1 MTTETMTAAEA
12 QPRGVLAFLR
22 AGRGSASPPGALQR
36 GKGKGR
42 LSGHRPMALVVML
55 VMALGGLLGLAPMAA
70 SAAADEVMSFT
81 FYRVASSTT
90 ALFSTV
96 QDPANDGTFPADW
109 QAVMTDAGS
118 AGSLLGY
125 ADPNFS
131 DVQGWLAAKLSGSS
145 DAIGYDTLK
154 IKDADGNT
162 VAGGQQG
169 MLTYAYFG
177 AALKGMG
184 LDGTSTGLSLG
195 FMNFLMGGVVMILY
209 VLSGAVDFLFFAVM
223 SVLKLLN
230 PFKLF
235 YLGVAAISPEFAEG
249 MVGGDPGQG
258 ALSPFFSGLASWIGG
273 WYQALNGLAW
283 TVMVPLFIAI
293 FVVGLLLFK
302 KMNRGGALKKIL
314 IRIGFLGLGLPLVGM
329 MYTGMVNSMADA
341 TESGNSGSTRVVM
354 STYVDFEGWAMQSR
368 LAVPDGAV
376 IAWSARDNQPSGT
389 AQSNVRNT
397 ALAINNQTHL
407 LGLAP
412 IISSGATDAS
422 WSNQAFEGGE
432 DERKTTASKYFTV
445 MDVLVRYMNNSQV
458 SAASFETAAKGQLST
473 SSFYQDN
480 RETVKSWFEDMT
492 KDAKK
497 ANPVGNPLVAVPF
510 DTGLIGTMEGGNRVF
525 SSNTS
530 GCSFS
535 GTTITYDGSPRAC
548 NLAPLAMYN
557 YLNTDF
563 GSTSMTMYSS
573 SNVMSEAT
581 RSIHNSVNQVGT
593 GTMSL
598 LYWFNAVVLLGSF
611 VLIGFG
617 YAFAIL
623 FTNIRRSFQ
632 IMTAVPFATLG
643 AIAAIAKVL
652 VYSIALILE
661 VIVTIFLYK
670 IVQEFLVSLPQ
681 IIEMPFAAALNNG
694 GTGDFAGFIA
704 FLTSGWAFGLV
715 VTLLSI
721 IGVTV
726 FTVMALRAR
735 KALVKAME
743 EAVTKIVEKF
753 TETSIGTPG
762 GGGKMAPALAGGLA
776 AGAGAA
782 AASRMMGGGNAKG
795 PKGGALPGTSG
806 GGPEAVSVGGVPGA
820 PGGGG
825 DDAGGG
831 AGGLGALTGGGGSES
846 TVDGDIGVGDGTLG
860 IEGGSN
866 GDPGTQAAIG
876 AGTDGAGAEI
886 AAGRQV
892 EANGLTEVDAPGHAS
907 GAAAGEGAAE
917 PGVAGGTSNSK
928 GAQADA
934 GDVMADSLD
943 KSAEGYKAADKQ
955 RLGAGK
961 DGAEAVGHGAIAV
974 GRGFAGDAAGAAESG
989 GRAVEKGGSAAAA
1002 GERAKQTEQDA
1013 GRSSLDKPSQKHAQR
1028 AQKAEQ
1034 VSVAGGAVANT
1045 AGMANG
1051 GATSKAG
1058 SAGKQAAG
1066 QAGKNATQQAGQQAA
1081 KQAPKQAATQS
1092 PVRGG
1097 NQGGQQRPAPQ
1108 QQPRQQAQP
1117 QRPASRQAAPVQ
1129 PRQQAPAPAPRP
1141 AQQRPAAQPRSAAPR
1156 PANVVSNNVD
1166 RRTSVT
1172 NKAAKKPTVKKVIKP
1187 IKPGAPGKGDK
1198 GGKRK

>member
-22 AGRGSASPPGALQR
+22 VGRGSASPPGALQR
-36 GKGKGR
+36 GKGKGW
-42 LSGHRPMALVVML
+42 LSGHRLMALVVML
-55 VMALGGLLGLAPMAA
+55 AMVLGGVLGLGATAA
-70 SAAADEVMSFT
+70 RAAAEDKEVMSFT

-96 QDPANDGTFPADW
+96 QDPANDGTFPSDW

-223 SVLKLLN
+223 AVLKLLN

-235 YLGVAAISPEFAEG
+235 YVGVAAISPEFASG
-249 MVGGDPGQG
+249 MVGGDSSQG

-273 WYQALNGLAW
+273 WYKALNGLAW

-314 IRIGFLGLGLPLVGM
+314 IRIAFLGLGLPLVGM

-354 STYVDFEGWAMQSR
+354 STYVDFEGWAMESR

-376 IAWSARDNQPSGT
+376 IAWSAHDNQPSGT

-397 ALAINNQTHL
+397 ALAINNRTHN

-432 DERKTTASKYFTV
+432 DERKTTASKYLTG

-473 SSFYQDN
+473 SSFYRDN

-497 ANPVGNPLVAVPF
+497 ANPVGNPLVAVSSGN
-510 DTGLIGTMEGGNRVF
+510 GLIGTMEGGNRVF

-530 GCSFS
+530 GCSVT
-535 GTTITYDGSPRAC
+535 GTTITYDGKPRAC

-652 VYSIALILE
+652 VYAIALVLE

-782 AASRMMGGGNAKG
+782 AASRMMGGGNRAKG
-795 PKGGALPGTSG
+795 PQAGALPGTSG
-806 GGPEAVSVGGVPGA
+806 GGPEAVSVGGTPGA

-876 AGTDGAGAEI
+876 AGTDGAGAET

-892 EANGLTEVDAPGHAS
+892 EANGLTEVDTPGHAS
-907 GAAAGEGAAE
+907 GVAAGEGAAE
-917 PGVAGGTSNSK
+917 PGVAGGTSDSK

-943 KSAEGYKAADKQ
+943 KSAQGYADADKQ
-955 RLGAGK
+955 KLGAGK
-961 DGAEAVGHGAIAV
+961 EGVEATGHAAAAV

-989 GRAVEKGGSAAAA
+989 GRAVEHGGRAAAA
-1002 GERAKQTEQDA
+1002 GERSKQAEQDA
-1013 GRSSLDKPSQKHAQR
+1013 GRSSLDKPNQKHAQR

-1034 VSVAGGAVANT
+1034 VSAAGAGVANV

-1058 SAGKQAAG
+1058 AAG
-1066 QAGKNATQQAGQQAA
+1066 
-1081 KQAPKQAATQS
+1081 KQAPKQAATQP

-1097 NQGGQQRPAPQ
+1097 GQGAPQRSGQGQQRPAAQ

-1117 QRPASRQAAPVQ
+1117 QRPAPRQAAPVQQ
-1129 PRQQAPAPAPRP
+1129 PRQQAPAPRP
-1141 AQQRPAAQPRSAAPR
+1141 AS
-1156 PANVVSNNVD
+1156 VVSNNVD